1 MELKGLRGL
10 GCRSSGTCGLGFE
23 DMNHGQDATGILCTP
38 PTKALCRTPE
48 ILRRPPPP
56 GLEAHRSQKGF
67 RGYSLKRTNAAQA
80 WNPEY
85 HLLAQ
90 SSHHEDPQSLC
101 VNSLP
106 TRMLEKNPISPI
118 YFKASSTCTEASEKI
133 PTRPGLVHQVLH
145 SIGEERARRRRP
157 SGSEAPES

>member
-56 GLEAHRSQKGF
+56 GLK
-67 RGYSLKRTNAAQA
+67 AQA
-80 WNPEY
+80 SVPKRF
-85 HLLAQ
+85 
-90 SSHHEDPQSLC
+90 SGIFVDTHERGPG
-101 VNSLP
+101 
-106 TRMLEKNPISPI
+106 LESGISP
-118 YFKASSTCTEASEKI
+118 ACSVLSS
-133 PTRPGLVHQVLH
+133 
-145 SIGEERARRRRP
+145 
-157 SGSEAPES
+157 